1 MARPQPFVSAIQK
14 DQGAAHFKPHEHP
27 STPFPTSRVAYYTL
41 TFLMLAA
48 IVSLLDGQM
57 LSLLIIPIK

>member
-27 STPFPTSRVAYYTL
+27 STPFPSSRAAYYTL

-57 LSLLIIPIK
+57 LSVLIIPIK